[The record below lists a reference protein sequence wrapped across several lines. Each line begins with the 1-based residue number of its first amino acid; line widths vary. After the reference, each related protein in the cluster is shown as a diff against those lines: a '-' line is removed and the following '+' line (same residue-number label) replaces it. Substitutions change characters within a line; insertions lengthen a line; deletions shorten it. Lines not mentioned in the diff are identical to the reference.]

1 MLEALRRSTGGWVAK
16 IFIGLLVVSFAV
28 WGVADIFSGY
38 RSQALVTVGD
48 TEISVEDYRFALQR
62 EMQEASRQ
70 LGRTISF
77 DQARALGLDGRVLG
91 SMAAEATLN
100 NDARDKGLGISDEAI
115 ARAITEDPAF
125 QDSFGNFSRI
135 YFEQILR
142 ANSLTEAGYVARQRQ
157 LQLRQQI
164 ARALALS
171 AGPPEALVE
180 AAHHYTEERRAI
192 AYVILTARGIDRIAA
207 PDQAVLTDFFD
218 ANKNRFRAPELRDI
232 EIITVTPAALAAKI
246 LVPEEDIT
254 ATYELH
260 RDSYAGAE
268 RREVQQIVFP
278 TMAEAQEAAD
288 KIAAGTDF
296 LDIAKQRGLSEMDV
310 SLGLVEK
317 SAIVD
322 PAVRDTAFSLEAG
335 KVGAP
340 VTGRL
345 GTTLVR
351 AVKIEPAKERPLAE
365 IRDQIRREL
374 AQKKASENALD
385 LFGSVED
392 ERATGAPLRE
402 IAELLDLPYRRIE
415 TIDARGR
422 DASAAPVADLP
433 AAREL
438 VQTAFETDPGVELD
452 ALQTDGGGFVWL
464 NVVDVTAERDR
475 RLDEVRD
482 EVEKAWRAEEVQ
494 NRLAAKADELLKR
507 LKDGAN
513 LRTIAQEL
521 GTVVTTT
528 PPLKRNAS
536 DSDLSQPAI
545 QTAFATPAKG
555 FATSLHQNGTDRVL
569 MQVERVEVPK
579 FDPSSDAGKQLVQG
593 IDASLAN
600 SLLNDYIFAKQDRFG
615 ISVNQQSLQ
624 TLFGESQ

>member
-38 RSQALVTVGD
+38 RSQALLTVGD

-232 EIITVTPAALAAKI
+232 EIITVTPAELAAKI

-615 ISVNQQSLQ
+615 ISINQQSLQ
-624 TLFGESQ
+624 TLFGENQ